1 LVSEFGS
8 YPSTILS
15 KKHKPGNHLA
25 SSQPQNSGEEAQ
37 AAWLIV
43 TAYPF
48 LPPPT
53 TTPDPWPAPPAS
65 ERQAALAEP
74 LQKWHLMLALSSPKE
89 STVHGDHSPPAWIGP
104 HAHHTLASRP
114 SFASRMH
121 GGGKFP
127 PPVATDEHGL
137 W

>member
-74 LQKWHLMLALSSPKE
+74 LQKWHLMLALSSPTE
-89 STVHGDHSPPAWIGP
+89 SVVHGDHGPPGLDRAARSSHASLEAEFRITHAWWWKVP
-104 HAHHTLASRP
+104 
-114 SFASRMH
+114 
-121 GGGKFP
+121 
-127 PPVATDEHGL
+127 ATRCH
-137 W
+137 